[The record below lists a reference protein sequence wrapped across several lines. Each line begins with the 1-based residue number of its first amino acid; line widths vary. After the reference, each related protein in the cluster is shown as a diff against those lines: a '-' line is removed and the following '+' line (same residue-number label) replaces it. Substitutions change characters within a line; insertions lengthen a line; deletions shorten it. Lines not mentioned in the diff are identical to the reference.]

1 MAVPGE
7 LGGSA
12 GRNTFSTRPL
22 PTPQRLPT
30 VYAPAPV
37 YTPPIEQ
44 SRQSAL
50 NYALNPFG
58 GSSRPSMNA
67 NQIYTQPAKP
77 APKPATNN
85 AYSAAVLQAA
95 QQKEAQI
102 AAQQAALAQAAA
114 IVYGNGGGGGGGY
127 GGGGGGG
134 YSSGGY
140 GGGYG
145 GYTGGYSSGGG
156 GSTVTV
162 GGLPVG
168 DVTSPVSG
176 WAKRYLPAMIPDIL
190 ANPGTIGRDTIKDMG
205 VGGEALQGRYGEL
218 STFIASQLLPI
229 MYAGTPIGKIPK
241 GGDVVNKLNALLS
254 DMATPGGGEIDPRKL
269 LDTVLSEGSKS
280 TKDKQTLGSSLFA
293 GMSPAK
299 QGETMQGLVNNISNW
314 LANPYFAQALR
325 NWASTQKDEYISAAS
340 SAKNTYKDPFA
351 TYLKGTALPE

>member
-1 MAVPGE
+1 MALKGFSS
-7 LGGSA
+7 GGTSY
-12 GRNTFSTRPL
+12 TPKMPL
-22 PTPQRLPT
+22 PTPQKLQ
-30 VYAPAPV
+30 PV
-37 YTPPIEQ
+37 YTPPPVYTPHPTV
-44 SRQSAL
+44 RQWSDPGYQA
-50 NYALNPFG
+50 A
-58 GSSRPSMNA
+58 NA
-67 NQIYTQPAKP
+67 PAQIYTQPNKAVP
-77 APKPATNN
+77 SKPATNN
-85 AYSAAVLQAA
+85 GYSAAVLQAA
-95 QQKEAQI
+95 QAKEAQI

-114 IVYGNGGGGGGGY
+114 IVYGNGGGGGSGGY
-127 GGGGGGG
+127 GGGGGGYG
-134 YSSGGY
+134 SYGGGGGGGY

-156 GSTVTV
+156 GSTATV

-168 DVTSPVSG
+168 DITSPVTG